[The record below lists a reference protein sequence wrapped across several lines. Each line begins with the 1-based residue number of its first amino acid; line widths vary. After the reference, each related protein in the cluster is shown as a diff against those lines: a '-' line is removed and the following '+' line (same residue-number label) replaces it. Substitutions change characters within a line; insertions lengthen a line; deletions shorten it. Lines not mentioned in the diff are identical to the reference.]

1 MRLLEPFSFMRPE
14 EPFSLLNDGSSDAG
28 LKKMNSVAVNIFDVN
43 RSKKVEYKF
52 YGMCVT
58 TGEHSGKAENIFT
71 AIDSTVT
78 NDGVDWNSL
87 VSIGLDNTNSNMG
100 IRNSI
105 KSTILQKNSDLFV
118 AGCSFHLA
126 HLAAGAGGQ
135 AYQGVTDLDMEDHQV
150 DMYHFFKNN
159 TQRKGILLECLE
171 FMGQEWEHMSRF
183 VQTRWLSPKNCCNK
197 EFKKFPSLK
206 SMFQCR
212 TDNSLGIDKGK
223 TATKVGKNKKILF
236 LKI

>member
-1 MRLLEPFSFMRPE
+1 MNQAMRPLLRNE
-14 EPFSLLNDGSSDAG
+14 LTEYMKKEAFSLLNDGSSDTG
-28 LKKMNSVAVNIFDVN
+28 LKKMNAVAVNIFDVN
-43 RSKKVEYKF
+43 RSKKVECKF

-135 AYQGVTDLDMEDHQV
+135 AYQGVTDFDMEDHQV
-150 DMYHFFKNN
+150 DMYYFFKTVHNAKEYFYN
-159 TQRKGILLECLE
+159 IWSSWARNGSICPA
-171 FMGQEWEHMSRF
+171 
-183 VQTRWLSPKNCCNK
+183 LSKHDGY
-197 EFKKFPSLK
+197 LW
-206 SMFQCR
+206 R
-212 TDNSLGIDKGK
+212 IV
-223 TATKVGKNKKILF
+223 ATKNVRSFHL
-236 LKI
+236 